1 VAQVVGAKQSF
12 VRKPFPMLAILFGRS
27 FASPLL
33 LAAALLC
40 LSPQSASAAESTGD
54 KQIEE
59 VGVHLDLT
67 GGYVGGETM
76 AQLEQALLQ
85 VTQMA
90 LLDQLGGSLA
100 YIVNHQTQVEE
111 SLSTVID
118 SVLTKRGFTLEGLK
132 LEPGVRTQ
140 LTVKLHL
147 TEERIESFDVRFVM
161 LGNTAVID
169 EVVAE
174 DQETV
179 ASDLYSTIA
188 KTPYGDNQ
196 WISGLIS
203 DAVTAK
209 LAGMPAYR
217 DFDQLVLVLP
227 GPTTKVAVTFTPLDE
242 SSVITEYDLHARSR
256 TLLATTLRPVEDEAN
271 HYLASL
277 VGAPVSFIEEKQPEL
292 QQALFQYLV
301 NCGALSGMCATAE
314 MNLSIDGCVLT
325 SELSVDSEQYIVA
338 AQGRL
343 DLWKH
348 GSGERVGRLSLR
360 GGVQPKP
367 GWAAYIDADY
377 FPGTGE
383 LYPMLGAGRILP
395 RGFVGAGWDFKAD
408 AWRFQGDADLSRDIY
423 VSGDIYSGGA
433 NKELSEVALHYRL
446 KNAYELQLISNFK
459 GEVYAAL
466 AANL

>member
-1 VAQVVGAKQSF
+1 
-12 VRKPFPMLAILFGRS
+12 LF
-27 FASPLL
+27 LL
-33 LAAALLC
+33 PTL
-40 LSPQSASAAESTGD
+40 ASAADSPGD

-111 SLSTVID
+111 SLSTVVD
-118 SVLTKRGFTLEGLK
+118 SVLTKRGFTLESLR
-132 LEPGVRTQ
+132 LEPNVKTQ

-147 TEERIESFDVRFVM
+147 TEERIESFDVRFIM
-161 LGNTAVID
+161 LGNTPVVE

-174 DQETV
+174 DQEAIAT
-179 ASDLYSTIA
+179 DLYTTIA

-227 GPTTKVAVTFTPLDE
+227 GPTTKVAVTFTPLDDAT
-242 SSVITEYDLHARSR
+242 VVTEYDLNARSR
-256 TLLATTLRPVEDEAN
+256 TLLATTLRPVEDQAN
-271 HYLASL
+271 YYLASL
-277 VGAPVSFIEEKQPEL
+277 VGAPVTFIEEKQPEL
-292 QQALFQYLV
+292 QQTLFQYLV
-301 NCGALSGMCATAE
+301 NCGALSGMCATAD
-314 MNLSIDGCVLT
+314 MNLNIEGCRLT
-325 SELSVDSEQYIVA
+325 SDLSVDSEQYLVGV
-338 AQGRL
+338 QGRI

-348 GSGERVGRLSLR
+348 GSGERNGRVSLR

-367 GWAAYIDADY
+367 GWAAYVDADY
-377 FPGTGE
+377 FPGSGE
-383 LYPMLGAGRILP
+383 LYPMLGAGRLLP

-408 AWRFQGDADLSRDIY
+408 AWRFQGDTDLSPVVF
-423 VSGDIYSGGA
+423 VSGNVYSGGA
-433 NKELSEVALHYRL
+433 NKELSEIALHYRL